1 MTEQELRPLQQCIK
15 LCTLMAHFDARLVM
29 YTTLGVDSLN
39 SSIVLS
45 SSAVSRGRAA
55 AGSGLP
61 SSVDAATAKAAK
73 TAMSCCC
80 RVGEAAS
87 LESACADPA
96 ARVRRCGGLRCCLKE
111 ALDETAWLLLD
122 AGG

>member
-1 MTEQELRPLQQCIK
+1 
-15 LCTLMAHFDARLVM
+15 M

-39 SSIVLS
+39 SSMVLS

-61 SSVDAATAKAAK
+61 SSVDAATANAAK

-80 RVGEAAS
+80 RVGKAPPS
-87 LESACADPA
+87 ESARADPA
-96 ARVRRCGGLRCCLKE
+96 GRAIRCGGLRCCLKE
-111 ALDETAWLLLD
+111 ALGETAWLLLD

>member
-1 MTEQELRPLQQCIK
+1 MQQTSPLPRNIE
-15 LCTLMAHFDARLVM
+15 LCTVVAHFDARFVM

-61 SSVDAATAKAAK
+61 SSVDAATANAAK

-80 RVGEAAS
+80 KLGEAAS
-87 LESACADPA
+87 SEAARRDPA
-96 ARVRRCGGLRCCLKE
+96 GRATERGDRRCCLKD
-111 ALDETAWLLLD
+111 ALDDTASPLLV